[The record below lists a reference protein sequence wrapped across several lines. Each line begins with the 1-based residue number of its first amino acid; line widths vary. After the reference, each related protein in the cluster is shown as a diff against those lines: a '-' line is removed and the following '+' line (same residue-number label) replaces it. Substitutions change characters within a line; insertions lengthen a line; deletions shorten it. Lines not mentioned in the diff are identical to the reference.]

1 MFLYL
6 IFYNKSLLYYKT
18 GCFNLNINIYRST
31 QNLLILGMRKSP
43 CISYFLTFN
52 LWKKK
57 IGKGNLLQF

>member
-18 GCFNLNINIYRST
+18 GCFNLNINIYHST